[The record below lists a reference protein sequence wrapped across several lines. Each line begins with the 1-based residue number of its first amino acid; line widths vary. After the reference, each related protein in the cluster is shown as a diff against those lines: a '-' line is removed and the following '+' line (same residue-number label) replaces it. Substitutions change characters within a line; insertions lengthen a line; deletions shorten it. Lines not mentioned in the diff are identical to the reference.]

1 MKEIKAKWGND
12 IVDAYH
18 CVLLNDDPCYTE
30 FNGVY
35 ITNVTPFIGINE
47 IVAVEEIMSKQ

>member
-1 MKEIKAKWGND
+1 MKEIKAQWGND

-18 CVLLNDDPCYTE
+18 QVLLADDPCYAE

-35 ITNVTPFIGINE
+35 ITNVTPFPGINTT
-47 IVAVEEIMSKQ
+47 EEMNGKQQ